1 MIKAVMNVVV
11 QVFGIHTLFYDTK
24 QSILLS
30 NTRAVKSVFKTI
42 VYLAHTYNPSTQE
55 NQKFKATLGYKVNVR
70 LASAT

>member
-1 MIKAVMNVVV
+1 MLSCKSLAY
-11 QVFGIHTLFYDTK
+11 IHFYDTK

-30 NTRAVKSVFKTI
+30 NTKAVKSVFKTI

-55 NQKFKATLGYKVNVR
+55 KHKFKATLGYKVNVR